1 MIHPATSGTKCDT
14 GDSIFPCFVFTGR
27 YVKVFTACER
37 LTAGQSP
44 GGDNF
49 NVYILRVLMSECRV
63 AGVTSEGLMM
73 IMIYP
78 GQMMP

>member
-1 MIHPATSGTKCDT
+1 MYS
-14 GDSIFPCFVFTGR
+14 R
-27 YVKVFTACER
+27 TACER

-73 IMIYP
+73 IMICP

>member
-1 MIHPATSGTKCDT
+1 MFCFHGALCEGIHG
-14 GDSIFPCFVFTGR
+14 
-27 YVKVFTACER
+27 TACER

-49 NVYILRVLMSECRV
+49 NVYILRVVMSECRV
-63 AGVTSEGLMM
+63 VGVTSEGLMM
-73 IMIYP
+73 IMICP